1 MHDAK
6 PGPSADRT
14 HPSMRGATIEVL
26 AVPPAQDRPFVTLPD
41 REIDGAGR
49 PRYEGDIRRLL
60 PLAHDLQRP
69 VPALDGEVLD
79 VRAARFGHPH
89 AVETE
94 QDSQRSDHRCART
107 GSSRTSWTAADGSS
121 RAPSPLFHRHPIE
134 LDVGSGGRRRCHAMV
149 AGQLEAPRRS
159 CR

>member
-49 PRYEGDIRRLL
+49 PRHEGDIRRLL

-94 QDSQRSDHRCART
+94 QDSQRSDHRCANR
-107 GSSRTSWTAADGSS
+107 
-121 RAPSPLFHRHPIE
+121 
-134 LDVGSGGRRRCHAMV
+134 
-149 AGQLEAPRRS
+149 
-159 CR
+159 